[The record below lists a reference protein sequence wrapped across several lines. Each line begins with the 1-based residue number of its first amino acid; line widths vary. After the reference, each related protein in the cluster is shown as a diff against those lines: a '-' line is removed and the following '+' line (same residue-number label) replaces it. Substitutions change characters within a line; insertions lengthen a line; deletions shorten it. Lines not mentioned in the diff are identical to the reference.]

1 MSIVI
6 TKDEDGGLSS
16 EVSNR
21 LDELF
26 SDEDS
31 VVSQKSSAR
40 PKSAAAA
47 DAAARELKR
56 QDKSGSATGVT
67 DTNKDSPIN
76 TLKALVFAIDWEITD
91 ESMVSFL
98 REIKRLQQKYQNDK
112 VFSLFLKLHE
122 SIGKYIKARK
132 AKAHPDSFKF
142 VASVYKNF
150 EKALMTPGISEIQK
164 KKLLATEVNKFKEF
178 KQRVLLREG
187 AVDQAEVVVID
198 DAAVQRVEERIVD
211 KVPVL
216 SAVGL
221 DSKEALDYIIE
232 ELKKTIKAEF
242 HTLRQLIKNL
252 GV

>member
-1 MSIVI
+1 VT

-16 EVSNR
+16 EVSSR

-26 SDEDS
+26 GEQDP
-31 VVSQKSSAR
+31 VVSQKASPRSKGV
-40 PKSAAAA
+40 PAA
-47 DAAARELKR
+47 DAAARESKR
-56 QDKSGSATGVT
+56 QEKTGT
-67 DTNKDSPIN
+67 STTELDADKDSPIHN
-76 TLKALVFAIDWEITD
+76 LKALVFSIDWEITD

-98 REIKRLQQKYQNDK
+98 KETKRLQQKYQNDK
-112 VFSLFLKLHE
+112 VLSLFLKLHE

-150 EKALMTPGISEIQK
+150 EKALLTPGITEVQK
-164 KKLLATEVNKFKEF
+164 KKLLSGEVNKFKEF

-187 AVDQAEVVVID
+187 AIEKEEVAVID
-198 DAAVQRVEERIVD
+198 DASVEKIEER
-211 KVPVL
+211 
-216 SAVGL
+216 AVEKAQAVSSLGL
-221 DSKEALDYIIE
+221 DSKEALDYIVE

-252 GV
+252 GA